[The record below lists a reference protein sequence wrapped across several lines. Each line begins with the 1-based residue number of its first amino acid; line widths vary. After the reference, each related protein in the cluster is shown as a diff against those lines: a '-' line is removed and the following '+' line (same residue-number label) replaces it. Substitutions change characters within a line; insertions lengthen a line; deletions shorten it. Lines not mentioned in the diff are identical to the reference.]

1 MIEKLIDWAVL
12 AFLITAT
19 VALGSVAR
27 MAIMMEDTN
36 INAKCCDTCTCGE
49 K

>member
-1 MIEKLIDWAVL
+1 MPDKLIDWAL
-12 AFLITAT
+12 FAFLIAGT
-19 VALGSVAR
+19 VALGSISR

-36 INAKCCDTCTCGE
+36 INAKCCDTCTCGD